1 MPDDANADNEENEST
16 CNASD
21 VDYDKMFDDNLLKQ
35 AYECKEKD
43 GNEIVSDSTDDE
55 DVAEENRIS
64 SSQETV
70 KRRKT
75 RREMLTNEQEKM
87 SDFEGEVVFKEDL
100 KSPSAKKVHSD
111 HSDEDKRPIAK
122 RSRMDLESLPDHVNA
137 AAKEGK
143 EGVLAFFN
151 YYQALQSYIQV
162 GINISKLKLLPF
174 GPTN

>member
-122 RSRMDLESLPDHVNA
+122 RSRMDLESSPDHVNA

-143 EGVLAFFN
+143 EGALAFFN